1 MKRAVSLP
9 ASPSSA
15 PGSSLALQIQ
25 LPAQFKKDYEN
36 MGCIDKD
43 SSSRFFFFFNS
54 LRSDPNI
61 LVIFLSGEFRFFWHR
76 KFVPGTQPT
85 TDTKSLAAGLLLS

>member
-1 MKRAVSLP
+1 MKRTVSLP
-9 ASPSSA
+9 ASPSPA

-43 SSSRFFFFFNS
+43 SSSRFLFFFYLFLNS

-61 LVIFLSGEFRFFWHR
+61 LVIFLSGEFSFF
-76 KFVPGTQPT
+76 GTENLFLEH
-85 TDTKSLAAGLLLS
+85 SLL